1 MLAKSN
7 GKRTVP
13 QIFVNE
19 QHIGGFDELNKLV
32 SAGKLASFLNK

>member
-1 MLAKSN
+1 MLTKSN

-13 QIFVNE
+13 HIFINE

-32 SAGKLASFLNK
+32 STGKFASFLNK